1 MTSTWDPVT
10 GYSRRTLTVT
20 LLLYLILTL
29 LPLTLPFLETGW
41 NSANVGLVPAPAI
54 RLLSR
59 SLHLAFWAAGIAI
72 CLGLPAGIGL
82 WHSKSIVFRLRSLIL
97 LTLLLPPYLLI
108 QGWMSLAWSPPPG
121 LSFIRT
127 PEGFGWAAVIL
138 GTSMAPLAAILIGLG
153 RYCLPVAA
161 LESMALSQGPA
172 TTYRELIIPLLLP
185 LLVSSW
191 LIIVMLS
198 LLEGGVPLSLQ
209 FPVFATEVTSRFL
222 GGENPVSLAR
232 NVWPLYLVSA
242 LFGISAIM
250 ITSRLRRRNE
260 GNVASLHHFLLN
272 IDCLPAK
279 LQIIIRSGWLL
290 LALLIALPLLGL
302 LRQAFAGSSYNLA
315 FSSDGLALLR
325 SLELAGLTAA
335 IATLVVVPAAA
346 SIALK
351 GRICLALITF
361 LPLALPASI
370 TGITWA
376 AWGARLHALCRWLP
390 DFMPLLLSHLGRILP
405 FTMLVS
411 LALWN
416 SHHRQSARE
425 AVFMH
430 KNHFWQRLAVE
441 WPHYLLVFLVGAV
454 FSLRE
459 LEISLLT
466 VPPGGETLPIRVFN
480 LLHYGA
486 GSDVARLSLLLAL
499 PIVVATLLIVRKWES
514 A

>member
-10 GYSRRTLTVT
+10 GYSHRILTAT
-20 LLLYLILTL
+20 LLIYLVLTF
-29 LPLTLPFLETGW
+29 LPLTLLFLETGW
-41 NSANVGLVPAPAI
+41 NSASTGLMPAPAI

-59 SLHLAFWAAGIAI
+59 SLHLAFWAAGIAV
-72 CLGLPAGIGL
+72 CLGLPVGIGL
-82 WHSKSIVFRLRSLIL
+82 WHSKSIVFRLRSLVL

-121 LSFIRT
+121 LSFLRT

-153 RYCLPVAA
+153 RYFLPLSA

-172 TTYRELIIPLLLP
+172 TTYRKLIVPLLLS

-191 LIIVMLS
+191 LIIAMLS

-209 FPVFATEVTSRFL
+209 FSVFATEVTSRFL

-242 LFGISAIM
+242 LCGIGAIL
-250 ITSRLRRRNE
+250 ITYRLRCRNE
-260 GNVASLHHFLLN
+260 GNVADLHHFLLN

-279 LQIIIRSGWLL
+279 LQIVIRSGWLL
-290 LALLIALPLLGL
+290 MALLIALPLLGL
-302 LRQAFAGSSYNLA
+302 LRQAFTGSAYNLT

-325 SLELAGLTAA
+325 SLSLAAVTAA

-351 GRICLALITF
+351 RRFWLALITF

-376 AWGARLHALCRWLP
+376 AWGARLHALWRWLP
-390 DFMPLLLSHLGRILP
+390 ETMPLLLSHLGRVLP

-416 SHHRQSARE
+416 SHHRQSVRE

-430 KNHFWQRLAVE
+430 KNHLWQRMAVE
-441 WPHYLLVFLVGAV
+441 WPHYLLVFMVGAV

-499 PIVVATLLIVRKWES
+499 PIVVATLLIVKKWEN

>member
-10 GYSRRTLTVT
+10 GYSRLTLRAT
-20 LLLYLILTL
+20 LLMYLFLTL
-29 LPLTLPFLETGW
+29 LPMTLPFLETGW
-41 NSANVGLVPAPAI
+41 NTASAGLVPAPAI

-59 SLHLAFWAAGIAI
+59 SLHLSFWAACIAI

-82 WHSKSIVFRLRSLIL
+82 WHAKSIVFRLRSLVL

-121 LSFIRT
+121 LAFLRT
-127 PEGFGWAAVIL
+127 PEGFSWAAIIL

-153 RYCLPVAA
+153 RYFLPLSA
-161 LESMALSQGPA
+161 LESMALSQGPT
-172 TTYRELIIPLLLP
+172 TTYRKLIVPLLLP

-191 LIIVMLS
+191 LIIAMLS

-222 GGENPVSLAR
+222 GGENPVSLAQ
-232 NVWPLYLVSA
+232 NVWPLYLASA
-242 LFGISAIM
+242 LLGISAI
-250 ITSRLRRRNE
+250 IVTHRLSRRNE
-260 GNVASLHHFLLN
+260 SNVADLNHSLLN
-272 IDCLPAK
+272 ISCLPKK

-290 LALLIALPLLGL
+290 LALLIALPLLGMV
-302 LRQAFAGSSYNLA
+302 RQAFAGSAYNLTLV
-315 FSSDGLALLR
+315 SDGAALLR
-325 SLELAGLTAA
+325 SLALAAVTAA
-335 IATLVVVPAAA
+335 SATLIVVPAAA
-346 SIALK
+346 CIALK
-351 GRICLALITF
+351 RHFWLALITF

-390 DFMPLLLSHLGRILP
+390 ETMPLLLSHLGRVLP

-430 KNHFWQRLAVE
+430 RNHLWQRISVE
-441 WPHYLLVFLVGAV
+441 WPHYLLVFMVGAV

-499 PIVVATLLIVRKWES
+499 PIVVATLLIVKKWEN